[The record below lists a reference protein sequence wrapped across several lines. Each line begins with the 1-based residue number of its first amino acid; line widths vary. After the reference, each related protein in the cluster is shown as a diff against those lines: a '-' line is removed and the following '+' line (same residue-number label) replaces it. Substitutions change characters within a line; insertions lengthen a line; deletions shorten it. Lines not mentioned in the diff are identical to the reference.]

1 MFTSL
6 RKQLRHWLDQSLFQL
21 RDAEPGEVLLT
32 QRRVFIVPSRPGL
45 AFALMLVLLFLCS
58 INYNLSLGFGLTF
71 LLAACAVID
80 MHLTFRNLAYLHL
93 TAGRATAVFAGED
106 ALFELHLINRRK
118 HARYAVWLGFIGR
131 GLPAIERAMDVPAH
145 GASHLTLALTTTHRG
160 WQAAPRI
167 RLQTRFPLG
176 LLRAWSYWQPDSKAL
191 VYPQPEASSS
201 TPPLPLA
208 PIEKSDGNGVAGH
221 QDFAGIRSYQTGDSL
236 KHLAWRQIARLNT
249 QMDTQ
254 MDAKLI
260 TKLFEGGA
268 VSDLAIDYASLP
280 YGMAVET
287 KLSRMTRWILEAEA
301 RQLPYAFRLGD
312 IFYAA
317 ALGPAHQRTCLR
329 ALALYEGTT

>member
-1 MFTSL
+1 MLTSL
-6 RKQLRHWLDQSLFQL
+6 RKQIRHWLDHSLFQL

-45 AFALMLVLLFLCS
+45 AFAFMLVLLFLCS

-93 TAGRATAVFAGED
+93 NAGKAAAVFAGED
-106 ALFELHLINRRK
+106 ALFELHLVNRRK
-118 HARYAVWLGFIGR
+118 HARYAIWLGFIGR
-131 GLPAIERAMDVPAH
+131 GLPAIERAADVPAH
-145 GASHLTLALTTTHRG
+145 GASHLTLAVTTSRRG
-160 WQAAPRI
+160 WQPAPRI

-191 VYPQPEASSS
+191 VYPQPEESIS

-208 PIEKSDGNGVAGH
+208 PVEKSDGNGAAGH
-221 QDFAGIRSYQTGDSL
+221 QDFAGIRSYQSGDSP
-236 KHLAWRQIARLNT
+236 KHLAWRQIARL
-249 QMDTQ
+249 DTDI
-254 MDAKLI
+254 DAKLI
-260 TKLFEGGA
+260 TKQFEGGA
-268 VSDLAIDYASLP
+268 VSDLSIDYEALP
-280 YGMAVET
+280 YGMPVET

-312 IFYAA
+312 SVYAA
-317 ALGPAHQRTCLR
+317 ALGPAHQRACLR
-329 ALALYEGTT
+329 ALALYEGQV